1 MSGDSDT
8 SSSPISRGKLDFVFR
23 LNSLYISMIK
33 TISGTRPSNNNN
45 KNSKKMNDNEN
56 NGNGD
61 GGDDDEGGWDNE
73 DVEFEDISPSP
84 TADDEYNL
92 DLIQV
97 RNGTR

>member
-1 MSGDSDT
+1 
-8 SSSPISRGKLDFVFR
+8 
-23 LNSLYISMIK
+23 MIK

-97 RNGTR
+97 RNGTTFSDCR